1 MLPVMNHSSMSQ
13 PQSWLMRRISLR
25 SLPMI
30 IGSLVL
36 SRWASSSRSMV
47 RIMMKFTYLLMV
59 VSLCGRWMVVSLVWF
74 LLAIVYRDWAIFRL
88 IPILAGWTWVPIVRL
103 LMVIRMVNSMSSS
116 RMLLLLQPMVVA
128 KQLLSVS
135 TWLFALTEV

>member
-1 MLPVMNHSSMSQ
+1 MNHSSMSQ
-13 PQSWLMRRISLR
+13 PQSWPMRRISLR

-36 SRWASSSRSMV
+36 SRWASSSHSMV

-59 VSLCGRWMVVSLVWF
+59 VSLCSRWMVVSLVWF

-135 TWLFALTEV
+135 TWLFAQTEV